1 MNLLN
6 LLKVLSM
13 LRISKHV
20 SVISHLTFWL
30 IISPTESD
38 RMRIMVVIIWEIVN
52 MGSKHTWLWLKY
64 YFMVTNNNMIK
75 KKKMKHNLKSA
86 TQWKITFDL
95 IREHT
100 CELAIEKI
108 KMPNPSQ
115 LSVECFSWPVNLVG
129 REKHYYSAIFI
140 EKDSKRNACHLR

>member
-1 MNLLN
+1 
-6 LLKVLSM
+6 
-13 LRISKHV
+13 
-20 SVISHLTFWL
+20 
-30 IISPTESD
+30 
-38 RMRIMVVIIWEIVN
+38 
-52 MGSKHTWLWLKY
+52 
-64 YFMVTNNNMIK
+64 
-75 KKKMKHNLKSA
+75 MKHNLKSA
-86 TQWKITFDL
+86 TQWEITFDL